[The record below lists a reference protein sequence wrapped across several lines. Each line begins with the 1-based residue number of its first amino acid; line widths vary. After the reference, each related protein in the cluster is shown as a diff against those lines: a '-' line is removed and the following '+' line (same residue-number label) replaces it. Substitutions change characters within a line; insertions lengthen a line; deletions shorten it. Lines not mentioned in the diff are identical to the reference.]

1 VIPDTGAR
9 VLLPNVYRRVLP
21 RSVVYTDDYR
31 SYDSLS
37 GLGYHQHS
45 RIAHSQRVYVSR
57 DVHTNTIDGF
67 WSLLK
72 RGISGVYHGVSTKH
86 LQSYLDEYVF
96 RYNSR
101 ETDGR
106 GVFNAFLAQIPK
118 ASPPETSS

>member
-1 VIPDTGAR
+1 LGCQHWR
-9 VLLPNVYRRVLP
+9 VV
-21 RSVVYTDDYR
+21 
-31 SYDSLS
+31 
-37 GLGYHQHS
+37 
-45 RIAHSQRVYVSR
+45 HSQQIYVHG

-96 RYNSR
+96 RNNSR

-106 GVFNAFLAQIPK
+106 GVFNAFLAQIP
-118 ASPPETSS
+118 